1 MKNYKLISRLTL
13 LVLLALNIIFSVMFF
28 AGGANGSMEVAGD
41 FLDIP
46 RFTDLY
52 LVWNYILVIF
62 VCLTTLAVVI
72 WRFVE
77 TLKVDKKG
85 ALTSLG
91 VVCGAILLLILCWFL
106 GSTDEVKIIGY
117 EGTDNAGNWARLA
130 DASLYLTYI
139 LVCATICTLVWGVI
153 HTKKLK

>member
-1 MKNYKLISRLTL
+1 MKNYKFISRITL
-13 LVLLALNIIFSVMFF
+13 WVLLALGIIVSLMFF

-52 LVWNYILVIF
+52 LVWNYILVCL
-62 VCLTTLAVVI
+62 VCLVTFGVVI

-77 TLKVDKKG
+77 TLKVDKKK

-91 VVCGAILLLILCWFL
+91 VVCGAILLVILCWLL

-117 EGTDNAGNWARLA
+117 EGTDNVGNWARLA

-153 HTKKLK
+153 HTKRLK